1 MAYFERLFRYTTAGR
16 KVCFCGH
23 TALQALTDMVMDYG
37 HLELKTRQ
45 SSIGLTISQLVT
57 PFGPVD
63 IMSCPLYTQHPS
75 RLNAMLVTE
84 PGLVKLRPLR
94 ELKFLP
100 DIQKD
105 KAGFENVDGTLEGW
119 RFEFTLEVNNLETM
133 GYIRGLGK
141 DNTVSA

>member
-1 MAYFERLFRYTTAGR
+1 
-16 KVCFCGH
+16 
-23 TALQALTDMVMDYG
+23 
-37 HLELKTRQ
+37 
-45 SSIGLTISQLVT
+45 
-57 PFGPVD
+57 
-63 IMSCPLYTQHPS
+63 MSCPLYTQHPS